1 VHVTAHC
8 IIVGN
13 PKKKKSYLF
22 LFGSEALCVTRKL
35 HAEMTTMPSSCP
47 GSPEPLEP
55 GFTAPILARL
65 LVHVPVQG
73 TAKKKSS
80 RKETR
85 TKEFTHCF
93 EATKRNYIQ
102 LLNAILEKHH
112 IGTKYH
118 ATERR
123 HYGCKMQVPPAK

>member
-1 VHVTAHC
+1 MSLCKAQQRKRVL
-8 IIVGN
+8 G
-13 PKKKKSYLF
+13 KKQGLKS
-22 LFGSEALCVTRKL
+22 
-35 HAEMTTMPSSCP
+35 
-47 GSPEPLEP
+47 
-55 GFTAPILARL
+55 L
-65 LVHVPVQG
+65 LI
-73 TAKKKSS
+73 A
-80 RKETR
+80 
-85 TKEFTHCF
+85 F

>member
-1 VHVTAHC
+1 
-8 IIVGN
+8 
-13 PKKKKSYLF
+13 
-22 LFGSEALCVTRKL
+22 
-35 HAEMTTMPSSCP
+35 MTTMPSSCP

-80 RKETR
+80 WKETR